1 MNESKSSPL
10 ILFVKDIEKSLAGN
24 NDAYGALKSKLENL
38 PSNVVVIGSHTQLD
52 SRKEKVRSNLLYFSF
67 ESFYIVVF
75 LNS

>member
-24 NDAYGALKSKLENL
+24 NDAYGALKSKVENL

-52 SRKEKVRSNLLYFSF
+52 SRKEKVILYCPVKSFS
-67 ESFYIVVF
+67 ITAF
-75 LNS
+75 LN